1 MSAAMPKIA
10 RAKASMADNGER
22 LLPIPA
28 HLVAD
33 LKRASEATPYALSNA
48 AHIFDMLQ
56 RLTGSGF
63 GLEECELIALCELCG
78 RGLRSMADIEGEA
91 LASFDMVLRE
101 HLATRNPEEED

>member
-1 MSAAMPKIA
+1 MSAAMPKTA

-33 LKRASEATPYALSNA
+33 LKRAAEATPYALSNA
-48 AHIFDMLQ
+48 AHIFAMLQ

-78 RGLRSMADIEGEA
+78 RGTCEL
-91 LASFDMVLRE
+91 
-101 HLATRNPEEED
+101 